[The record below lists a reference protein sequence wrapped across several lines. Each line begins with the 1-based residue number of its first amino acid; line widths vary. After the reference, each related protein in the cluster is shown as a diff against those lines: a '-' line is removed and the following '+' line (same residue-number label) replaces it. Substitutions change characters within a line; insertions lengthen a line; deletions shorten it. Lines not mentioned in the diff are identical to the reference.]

1 LRAAFADVIRDP
13 AFAAEVKRLSLS
25 VNYASADE
33 VRAAVDQAMDTLDK
47 AGIAEV
53 RDIALNR
60 YFH

>member
-1 LRAAFADVIRDP
+1 
-13 AFAAEVKRLSLS
+13 VKRLSLS
-25 VNYASADE
+25 VNYASAHE